1 MDQNFHICL
10 WSGPRGVGPP
20 PPPPP
25 PPYGQPDCKKTV
37 FSVVDDFPKGMVPK
51 KKKTEKVWSFAK
63 LGGGVSEGSKKPN
76 LYFGKVFFH

>member
-1 MDQNFHICL
+1 MGKN
-10 WSGPRGVGPP
+10 GPKFSHLLMVRAEGADL
-20 PPPPP
+20 PP

-63 LGGGVSEGSKKPN
+63 LGSRMVVKCQTSILEK
-76 LYFGKVFFH
+76 YFFS